1 MVINRVI
8 RVNKKKKMFGSFSL
22 FFCVRIAISTFH
34 TLDNYCG
41 VSSFIVVVVPI
52 CLVLII
58 RVISNYPL
66 FFRTS

>member
-1 MVINRVI
+1 
-8 RVNKKKKMFGSFSL
+8 MFGSSL
-22 FFCVRIAISTFH
+22 MFFCVRIGISTFH

-41 VSSFIVVVVPI
+41 ISSFIVVVVPV